1 MERTEVQ
8 AMQME
13 HLQSNVIRMT
23 QTKQIGER
31 CDVVQVV
38 RNRTQYVEI
47 EQRVQVK
54 NVIQMIQVRH
64 DGEMDVVQVVNRHIN
79 QNVEK

>member
-1 MERTEVQ
+1 MQYVETEQRVQ
-8 AMQME
+8 VK
-13 HLQSNVIRMT
+13 NVIRMI

-38 RNRTQYVEI
+38 RKRMQYVET

-54 NVIQMIQVRH
+54 NVIQMIQAKH
-64 DGEMDVVQVVNRHIN
+64 DGEMDVVA
-79 QNVEK
+79 NVRQHTMV

>member
-1 MERTEVQ
+1 MIERKRNVEQVINIVEIEIEIHE
-8 AMQME
+8 MK
-13 HLQSNVIRMT
+13 NVIRMT

-47 EQRVQVK
+47 E
-54 NVIQMIQVRH
+54 
-64 DGEMDVVQVVNRHIN
+64 
-79 QNVEK
+79 